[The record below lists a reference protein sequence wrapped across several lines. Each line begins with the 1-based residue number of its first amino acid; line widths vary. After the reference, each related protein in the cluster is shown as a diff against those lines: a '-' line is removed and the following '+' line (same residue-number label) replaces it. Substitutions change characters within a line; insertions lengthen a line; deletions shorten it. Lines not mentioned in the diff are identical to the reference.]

1 MKKTFMAMLLVGGTM
16 SVFAQ
21 NTQTNPATNQ
31 STTNPTTA
39 PTTTQPTTTQP
50 TSTTTD
56 PSTATGTMASD
67 TVRPTTG
74 APAASGN
81 WNGVSAST
89 SWTPET
95 APAYSWNNYGNWQN
109 MGSVYPTGN
118 TNLNNSGAMN
128 NTAANGAMNSTGSYS
143 AYGGTAVAN
152 LPANVQ
158 MRFSQDF
165 PAGAGNQF
173 SWNQYGDWFHTHYL
187 SNGRLWQYYYS
198 QRGDGYALVLP
209 VVHTYVPENIINNA
223 IQKFGTNLYSI
234 GMVKTNNGSSAYQV
248 GLIQNGQLNMQ
259 YLDDNG
265 ATVADVWRT
274 EDSTSMNAMQNNAA
288 MDSGATMNAQ
298 PSTGTESMNS
308 STSTDMNNT
317 DANKEKTK
325 IKVKHADGSVDKYK
339 TKDGQLKVK
348 SKPATGTTNNEQQ

>member
-1 MKKTFMAMLLVGGTM
+1 MKKTFLAMLLVGGTM

-21 NTQTNPATNQ
+21 NTQTNPTNQ

-50 TSTTTD
+50 TSTPTD
-56 PSTATGTMASD
+56 PSTTTSSMATD
-67 TVRPTTG
+67 TVRPTG
-74 APAASGN
+74 APSATGN

-118 TNLNNSGAMN
+118 ANLNNSSNMN
-128 NTAANGAMNSTGSYS
+128 NTAANGALNSTGSYS

-158 MRFSQDF
+158 MRFNQDF
-165 PAGAGNQF
+165 PTGANNQF

-198 QRGDGYALVLP
+198 KRGDGYALVLP

-223 IQKFGTNLYSI
+223 IQKYGTNLYSI
-234 GMVKTNNGSSAYQV
+234 GMVKTNSGNSAYQV

-274 EDSTSMNAMQNNAA
+274 EDSTGMNSMQNNAA
-288 MDSGATMNAQ
+288 MDSSGSMNAQ
-298 PSTGTESMNS
+298 PSTGNETMSS
-308 STSTDMNNT
+308 STDSNMNNS

-325 IKVKHADGSVDKYK
+325 VKVKHADGSIDKIK
-339 TKDGQLKVK
+339 TKNGQLKVK
-348 SKPATGTTNNEQQ
+348 SKPSTDNTNNEQQ